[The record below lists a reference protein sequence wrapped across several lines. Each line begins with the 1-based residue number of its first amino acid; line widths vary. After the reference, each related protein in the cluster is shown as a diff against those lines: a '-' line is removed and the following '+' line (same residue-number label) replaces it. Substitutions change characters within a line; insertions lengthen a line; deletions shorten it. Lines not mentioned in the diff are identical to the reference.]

1 MPYLKTYDLF
11 ISHAW
16 KYVDEYDRFITL
28 LDAAP
33 NFTYRNYS
41 APPDKPLSFTGR
53 INKGVLAEKL
63 ANQIRP
69 VNAFIM
75 LSGMYYNYHEWMQVE
90 LDLAKEY
97 NKPIVAVAPWGSQ
110 QMPSDIYNIADVRV
124 RWNTNSI
131 ISAIRNY
138 SI

>member
-1 MPYLKTYDLF
+1 MPYLKTYDL
-11 ISHAW
+11 
-16 KYVDEYDRFITL
+16 
-28 LDAAP
+28 
-33 NFTYRNYS
+33 
-41 APPDKPLSFTGR
+41 
-53 INKGVLAEKL
+53 
-63 ANQIRP
+63 
-69 VNAFIM
+69 FIM

-97 NKPIVAVAPWGSQ
+97 NKPIIAVAPWGSQ

>member
-1 MPYLKTYDLF
+1 MPHLKIYDLF

-16 KYVDEYDRFITL
+16 KYVEEYDSFIAL

-33 NFTYRNYS
+33 YFTYRNYS
-41 APPDKPLSFTGR
+41 APPDKPLFFTGR
-53 INKGVLAEKL
+53 ISKGVLAGKL
-63 ANQIRP
+63 ANKIRP

-90 LDLAKEY
+90 LDIAKKY
-97 NKPIVAVAPWGSQ
+97 NKPIIAVAPWGSQ
-110 QMPSDIYNIADVRV
+110 KMPSDIYTIADVRV
-124 RWNTNSI
+124 RWNTDSI
-131 ISAIRNY
+131 ISAIRDY